1 MEFQLV
7 HIVATVIAVGAMAVA
22 FGIILA
28 IAAQKFAVKVDP
40 RITQIAEVLPGA
52 NCGGCGYPGCS
63 GYAAAIVTSGAD
75 PGLCA
80 AGGSDTAAK
89 IAGIMGVKASTAEPK
104 VAVVM
109 CRGTLAVAG
118 RKFDYDGIQDCRA
131 AILVN
136 AGPKGCRFG
145 CLGLGSCAAACPFGA
160 IVLTDSKIP
169 VVIEEKCV
177 GCGKCVET
185 CPKGIIALVPRSKQ
199 VHVFC
204 KNEEKGG
211 KAKKSCK
218 AACIACKKCEKEC
231 KFDAIHVVN
240 NLARIDYEK
249 CKACAKCVLV
259 CPQDALANLRPVRKR
274 LEKQD
279 DKGKENAKKD
289 TVAAA

>member
-7 HIVATVIAVGAMAVA
+7 HIVATVIAVGAMAMA

-40 RITQIAEVLPGA
+40 RITQISEALPGA

-63 GYAAAIVTSGAD
+63 GYAAAIVTSGAAIN
-75 PGLCA
+75 LCA
-80 AGGSDTAAK
+80 PGGADAASK
-89 IAGIMGVKASTAEPK
+89 IAEIMGVEASTAEPK

-109 CRGTLAVAG
+109 CRGTLAVSG
-118 RKFDYDGIQDCRA
+118 RKFDYDGIRDCRA
-131 AILVN
+131 AVLVN
-136 AGPKGCRFG
+136 AGPKGCRYG
-145 CLGLGSCAAACPFGA
+145 CLGLGSCMEACPFGA
-160 IVLTDSKIP
+160 IVLTESRIP

-185 CPKGIIALVPRSKQ
+185 CPKNIIELVPKSMH

-204 KNEEKGG
+204 RNEEKGG

-240 NLARIDYEK
+240 NLARIDYDK

-259 CPQDALANLRPVRKR
+259 CPQDALANLRPVRKI

-279 DKGKENAKKD
+279 KKGGEKAKKD
-289 TVAAA
+289 AAAAA